1 MKTNHRVVRLVLAS
15 LVSILAVVLFLIPAS
30 SGKQKSLQVRF
41 TGKMSLN
48 VEKHSSFVH
57 GDLEPF
63 ETRTRYNVGPL
74 QLETHKRRR

>member
-1 MKTNHRVVRLVLAS
+1 MKTNHRVIKCVLAS
-15 LVSILAVVLFLIPAS
+15 VVLILVVVFFLIPAS

-57 GDLEPF
+57 GDSEPF

-74 QLETHKRRR
+74 QDPD